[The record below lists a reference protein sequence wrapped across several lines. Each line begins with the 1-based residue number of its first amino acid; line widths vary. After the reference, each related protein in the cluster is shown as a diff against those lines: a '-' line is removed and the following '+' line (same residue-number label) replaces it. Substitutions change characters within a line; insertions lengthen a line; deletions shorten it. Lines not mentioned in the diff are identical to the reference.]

1 MYMFCYKDWL
11 LNSQMDLLKVFSFFE
26 TLKVMIHVEILRI
39 FISAGIWH
47 GFTILIR
54 GYKVKLTNFPEF
66 SLVAG
71 VEAAGVVTAVG
82 PGITGWKVGD
92 VVAYAGGSMGSYSE
106 EQILPANKVVPLP
119 PSINPTVG
127 ASIMVKGMT
136 VHYLVRCCFKVGY
149 MSIQRHFELVTKFIE
164 IRVWLNFWMG
174 RRFDYV
180 ILICV
185 HWNPLGNMYAQMF
198 ACYYIHFL
206 VRQVHITV

>member
-26 TLKVMIHVEILRI
+26 TLKVMIHEEILRI

-136 VHYLVRCCFKVGY
+136 VHYLVHCCFKVGLCQSSGILSWSQNSLKLGY
-149 MSIQRHFELVTKFIE
+149 DLIFEWEEGLIMSS
-164 IRVWLNFWMG
+164 
-174 RRFDYV
+174 
-180 ILICV
+180 
-185 HWNPLGNMYAQMF
+185 
-198 ACYYIHFL
+198 
-206 VRQVHITV
+206 

>member
-1 MYMFCYKDWL
+1 M
-11 LNSQMDLLKVFSFFE
+11 
-26 TLKVMIHVEILRI
+26 
-39 FISAGIWH
+39 
-47 GFTILIR
+47 
-54 GYKVKLTNFPEF
+54 KLTNFPEF

-136 VHYLVRCCFKVGY
+136 VHYLVRCCFKVG
-149 MSIQRHFELVTKFIE
+149 
-164 IRVWLNFWMG
+164 
-174 RRFDYV
+174 
-180 ILICV
+180 
-185 HWNPLGNMYAQMF
+185 
-198 ACYYIHFL
+198 
-206 VRQVHITV
+206 